1 MKTLFFIA
9 ALLGAVYLILQTP
22 AGKAWLED
30 SDPEVHIQQE
40 IIKKQQTNNQIDSQV
55 LLAVEKKMTE
65 LTQRLSQKQQTEINQ
80 LEQRIGE
87 LENELI
93 MSRVAKKKLK
103 SVSSSGVTLHP
114 YKQPAEKLVA
124 LSSMQ
129 ASMQSSMQAST
140 KVPTQTSTQGLELGE
155 HRPETLAVT
164 SDKQLQRKR
173 QARLQDIAQKM
184 EMSSLQ
190 ALVN

>member
-1 MKTLFFIA
+1 MQA
-9 ALLGAVYLILQTP
+9 
-22 AGKAWLED
+22 
-30 SDPEVHIQQE
+30 
-40 IIKKQQTNNQIDSQV
+40 
-55 LLAVEKKMTE
+55 
-65 LTQRLSQKQQTEINQ
+65 
-80 LEQRIGE
+80 
-87 LENELI
+87 
-93 MSRVAKKKLK
+93 
-103 SVSSSGVTLHP
+103 
-114 YKQPAEKLVA
+114 
-124 LSSMQ
+124 SMQ
-129 ASMQSSMQAST
+129 SSMQSSMQAST

>member
-80 LEQRIGE
+80 LEQRVGE

>member
-129 ASMQSSMQAST
+129 AST

>member
-155 HRPETLAVT
+155 HRPETFAVT

>member
-55 LLAVEKKMTE
+55 LLAVEKKMT
-65 LTQRLSQKQQTEINQ
+65 KQQTEINQ

-155 HRPETLAVT
+155 HRPETFAVT

>member
-140 KVPTQTSTQGLELGE
+140 KVPTQGLELGE